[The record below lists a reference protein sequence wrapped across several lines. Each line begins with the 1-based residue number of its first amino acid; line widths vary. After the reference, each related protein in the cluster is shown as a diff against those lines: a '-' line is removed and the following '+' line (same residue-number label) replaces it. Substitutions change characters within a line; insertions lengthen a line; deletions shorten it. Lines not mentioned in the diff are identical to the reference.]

1 MLGVGE
7 WMEGNL
13 KKVEI
18 RCMHD
23 DVTIIYRMAEI
34 ENNNIYIFARCLF
47 FNYTNNL
54 YQKYNK

>member
-23 DVTIIYRMAEI
+23 DVTIIY
-34 ENNNIYIFARCLF
+34 IYI
-47 FNYTNNL
+47 
-54 YQKYNK
+54 